1 MVRIGISTACFY
13 PEPIEEALPVIAGLG
28 VHAIEVFVNT
38 ESEFSP
44 AFAQSFGA
52 QARSLGLDIVS
63 VHPFTSLMEG
73 ILLFS
78 DYSRRTDDGM
88 RQYERYFTF
97 AESLGARF
105 LTFHGERDMGGPDD
119 PARFAHKAEIYRR
132 LCALGASHG
141 VTLAQENVAWCKSKN
156 PAFLRNLY
164 EAVPELHFTLDI
176 KQARRAGRDPREFI
190 EAVGERIVNIHINDF
205 DANESCLLPGAG
217 NMDYGDFFS
226 RMRAVHYDGHA
237 LIEVYRSNFHD
248 PAEFTRSLRV
258 LSRYGTV

>member
-13 PEPIEEALPVIAGLG
+13 PEPIEETLAVLAGLG

-78 DYSRRTDDGM
+78 DYSRRTEDGM
-88 RQYERYFTF
+88 QQYERYFTF
-97 AESLGARF
+97 AESVGARF
-105 LTFHGERDMGGPDD
+105 LTFHGERDMGRPED
-119 PARFAHKAEIYRR
+119 PARFARKVEVYHR
-132 LCALGASHG
+132 LCALAAAHG
-141 VTLAQENVAWCKSKN
+141 VTLAQENVAWCRSRD
-156 PAFLRNLY
+156 PAFLRSLY
-164 EAVPELHFTLDI
+164 EAVPELRFTLDI
-176 KQARRAGRDPREFI
+176 KQARRAGHDWREFI

-205 DANESCLLPGAG
+205 DSAESCLLPGAG
-217 NMDYGDFFS
+217 SMDYGDFFS

-237 LIEVYRSNFHD
+237 LIEVYRANFQD
-248 PAEFTRSLRV
+248 PAEFTRSLHV